1 MMLMIPVPAHINIK
15 GHDLSARGIAASSFF
30 LHDINQFNIPK
41 NRVGIIFAKYLTG
54 NKKENGPQ
62 AIAFLRRC
70 SAYSGH
76 HSGSDIVTSK
86 ALLHSLRTDNEK
98 RNESSC
104 TVSINFS

>member
-1 MMLMIPVPAHINIK
+1 MIPVPAHINIK
-15 GHDLSARGIAASSFF
+15 GHDLSASGKEASLIF
-30 LHDINQFNIPK
+30 LHDINQFNSTK

-54 NKKENGPQ
+54 NKKDNGPQ
-62 AIAFLRRC
+62 AIQSLRGC
-70 SAYSGH
+70 SAYSGQR
-76 HSGSDIVTSK
+76 SGSDIVTSK